1 MGVLRRFPVTLHGFC
16 AVPLLLVACS
26 PHTPDSQKS
35 QAVKVVPAAQPA
47 APRSTP
53 SPVPRASPTAAPPAR
68 MAPRKTFTDPP
79 LPPELRDDGG
89 LTPLPPPPP
98 KP

>member
-1 MGVLRRFPVTLHGFC
+1 MSVLRRFPVTLQGFY
-16 AVPLLLVACS
+16 AMPLLLAACS
-26 PHTPDSQKS
+26 PHAHDSQKS
-35 QAVKVVPAAQPA
+35 DVVKVVPAAQRPAPRA
-47 APRSTP
+47 APSPIPRPTP
-53 SPVPRASPTAAPPAR
+53 TVAQPIR
-68 MAPRKTFTDPP
+68 MTPRKTFTDPP